1 MKTKVITIIL
11 SVLLVISAALNI
23 YQYQSL
29 NTMKSQYTTL
39 QSDIDNLN
47 NEINSLND
55 TISANEDEITALSSE
70 KIDLEN
76 TLEELQAENE
86 TLQADIELDEDE
98 YKGDDPADAANMTV
112 PDLAPE
118 EYQEHTTLY
127 DLNGDGV
134 VTQDEVDEVD
144 AMFDEI
150 DRKYEE
156 THPSSSSSTT
166 SDSSTSSSSANIG
179 TPDQTDESTFGTHWG
194 TGDYTGLENYQSY

>member
-1 MKTKVITIIL
+1 MKTKMIPIVL
-11 SVLLVISAALNI
+11 SILLVISIAFNI
-23 YQYQSL
+23 YQFQTAASL
-29 NTMKSQYTTL
+29 KKQYTTL
-39 QSDIDNLN
+39 QSDIDSLN

-55 TISANEDEITALSSE
+55 TISANEEEIATLSSE
-70 KIDLEN
+70 KADLEN
-76 TLEELQAENE
+76 SIEELQAENE
-86 TLQADIELDEDE
+86 TLQAEKESLQEDE

-166 SDSSTSSSSANIG
+166 SDSSTTSSSTDTTDSNYVPDFQWGQGDSSGFSG
-179 TPDQTDESTFGTHWG
+179 TV
-194 TGDYTGLENYQSY
+194 Y